1 MPIPD
6 NTLAA
11 LRALNDLDLGALARN
26 AGIYSHMELTPERL
40 QVVAAKVQTPKDIG
54 GLIAWLGGGVPGA
67 QHLATLGA
75 KVRAALSAEQTADL
89 EVCEDLAKQKAEVA
103 RLRGLLDSRTL
114 ADALT
119 LTKPLRIAMGWPRHR
134 AQTAEQII
142 AEAVTTLNEYP
153 AIMQAANDRA
163 EKAEASQRAGVMHYE
178 IKINT
183 EAARAQLAEL
193 QAAVE
198 AQTEAAKKASEQQAL
213 LAQTTLGKPDEPI
226 TVARALLKQAASTV
240 DLADRLALVI
250 EARQWAALD
259 R

>member
-1 MPIPD
+1 MPTEDDRLIHSLKMR
-6 NTLAA
+6 NIAA
-11 LRALNDLDLGALARN
+11 GEILGAAFGPDGNFLLAE
-26 AGIYSHMELTPERL
+26 AATRL
-40 QVVAAKVQTPKDIG
+40 QGSLKMQCE
-54 GLIAWLGGGVPGA
+54 
-67 QHLATLGA
+67 
-75 KVRAALSAEQTADL
+75 RADL
-89 EVCEDLAKQKAEVA
+89 LTEEVAQQKAEVA

-119 LTKPLRIAMGWPRHR
+119 LTKPLRIALGWTRHR

-163 EKAEASQRAGVMHYE
+163 EKAEASQRAD
-178 IKINT
+178 T

-213 LAQTTLGKPDEPI
+213 GKPDEPI

-240 DLADRLALVI
+240 DLADRLALVT